1 MKLRVLTCRRCGGE
15 FETYQP
21 NVKYCAGCRGAVQRD
36 RVRAYHAA
44 HKTPASKLAAAP
56 LCRRADCLY
65 YGKSTRTCDYR
76 LRMAEARGCD
86 IDGCVRYYPEAGR
99 EGGEGFGDLIFMDC

>member
-1 MKLRVLTCRRCGGE
+1 MKLRVLTCQRCGKK

-21 NVKYCAGCRGAVQRD
+21 NVKYCTACRGAVQRD

-56 LCRRADCLY
+56 LCRRGDCRWFCVNT
-65 YGKSTRTCDYR
+65 GTCDYR
-76 LRMAEARGCD
+76 LKTYTPRGCD